1 MNFFNFFEARLACL
15 RIQKFFRNWYCL
27 WKNLECFILWSTCR
41 KNSNFL
47 INRCSMWNE
56 LKYFKFP
63 KLKKLAEKTQS
74 FLEPIHSRKWIEIVY
89 KFLARIA
96 CLKISKCLWAD
107 WVYKKNWMFSIFWSL
122 SSLQEK
128 KSGKQFCLWSNLEK
142 WKIFT
147 AGNAWLKTSIFSQ
160 TDSVDE
166 MNWKTSKLHSSISLL
181 KKLKFHNPIQ
191 TIKRIDQLQNSKD

>member
-1 MNFFNFFEARLACL
+1 MKWIDFLQSFIYQTACLKQFRLLKIRFSQETNLKFFNFFEARLACL
-15 RIQKFFRNWYCL
+15 RIQNFFRNWYCL
-27 WKNLECFILWSTCR
+27 WKNLECFILWSTGR

-63 KLKKLAEKTQS
+63 KLKKLNEKTQS

-107 WVYKKNWMFSIFWSL
+107 SVYK
-122 SSLQEK
+122 
-128 KSGKQFCLWSNLEK
+128 
-142 WKIFT
+142 
-147 AGNAWLKTSIFSQ
+147 
-160 TDSVDE
+160 
-166 MNWKTSKLHSSISLL
+166 
-181 KKLKFHNPIQ
+181 
-191 TIKRIDQLQNSKD
+191 